1 MEENVKSLLDKTRE
15 VNTMKKSMEDNIAE
29 VCE

>member
-15 VNTMKKSMEDNIAE
+15 VSTMKKSMEDNIAE